1 MHPRVPRP
9 HPLLTLQTRL
19 QHLRFLMTLHVPS
32 RPSPPLTPS
41 EREAAMLRL
50 AFMGLPAL
58 PTSLVQTPPGSASR
72 FADRFGTE

>member
-1 MHPRVPRP
+1 
-9 HPLLTLQTRL
+9 
-19 QHLRFLMTLHVPS
+19 MTLHVPS